1 MEVAQARLAAV
12 VLAVMQETRAAVVEV
27 RQLAAGR
34 LANAAAALLNWPSHL
49 GIAALHSFARI
60 SCRRSVTLGMT
71 NFSNHSFGLIMTS
84 GFSNNG
90 FSICSFF

>member
-34 LANAAAALLNWPSHL
+34 LANAAAALLNWPFHL
-49 GIAALHSFARI
+49 GIAALRSFARI
-60 SCRRSVTLGMT
+60 SCRHSVTLGMT
-71 NFSNHSFGLIMTS
+71 NFSNHS
-84 GFSNNG
+84 
-90 FSICSFF
+90 